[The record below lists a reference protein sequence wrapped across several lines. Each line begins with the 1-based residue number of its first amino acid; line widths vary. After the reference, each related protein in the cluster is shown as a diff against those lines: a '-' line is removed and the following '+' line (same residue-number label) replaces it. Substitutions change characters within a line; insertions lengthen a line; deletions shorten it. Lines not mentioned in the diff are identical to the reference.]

1 MRMMLVGSGA
11 VGECIVKMLK
21 QRDPQKEWFEYCLCC
36 DIDINHARE
45 VCEQMEDDRF
55 SYSYVDATNKEMM
68 VNLIEKHD
76 ITLVMDASSPF
87 CANYVFDAAYEGKCD
102 YANMGTWSVPMKN
115 PKYGLGIENSYD
127 EPMTKYNFDQDEK
140 WQQQGNQ
147 ALICLGID
155 PGVVNVF
162 AKYLCEYEFDT
173 IKELHVRDGGNLEI
187 EGADPEDIVFG
198 FNVWTVLD
206 EVMNPNVEY
215 DVSKG
220 GFFVEKAFAGQESMP
235 MPKVGKNT
243 FVKVEHEEVVTMT
256 KYLKKYGLERCTF
269 KISLDENLIQA
280 LKVLEKLNLNSIYP
294 VQVRGIEVV
303 PRDVV
308 AACAPQPVDI
318 KEEMKGAMC
327 VGVFAKGIKDGKEKK
342 VMMYQYYSN
351 EEAMKQFG
359 LQAVVAQTGFGAA
372 LAIELYAKG
381 VYKKTGVNSLEAFD
395 PIPYLDLMKETGYGY
410 DIEDYTNTTY

>member
-21 QRDPQKEWFEYCLCC
+21 QRDPKKEWFTYCLLC
-36 DIDINHARE
+36 DIDAKHAQE
-45 VCEQMEDDRF
+45 VCERLEDDRF
-55 SYSYVDATNKEMM
+55 NWSYVDATDKEMM
-68 VNLIEKHD
+68 KALMKEHD

-87 CANYVFDAAYEGKCD
+87 CANYVFDAAYEGNCD
-102 YANMGTWSVPMKN
+102 YANMGTWSVPKRN
-115 PKYGLGIENSYD
+115 PQYGLGIENSYD
-127 EPMTKYNFDQDEK
+127 QPMTKYNFDRDEDWK
-140 WQQQGNQ
+140 KKDKQ

-215 DVSKG
+215 DASKG
-220 GFFVEKAFAGQESMP
+220 GFFVEKAFAGQETMP
-235 MPKVGKNT
+235 MPKVGNNT
-243 FVKVEHEEVVTMT
+243 FVKVEHEEVVTMV
-256 KYLKKYGLERCTF
+256 KYLKKYGLEKCTF

-280 LKVLEKLNLNSIYP
+280 LKVLDKLNLNSIYP
-294 VQVRGIEVV
+294 VNVRGNQVV
-303 PRDVV
+303 PRDVI
-308 AACAPQPVDI
+308 AACAPQPKEI
-318 KEEMKGAMC
+318 KDEMKGAMC
-327 VGVFAKGIKDGKEKK
+327 VGVYAKGIKDGQEKK

-351 EEAMKQFG
+351 EEAMKSFG

-372 LAIELYAKG
+372 LALELYAKG
-381 VYKKTGVNSLEAFD
+381 VYKLSGVHSLEAFA
-395 PIPYLDLMKETGYGY
+395 PMPYLNLMKETGFSFE
-410 DIEDYTNTTY
+410 IEDYTNTPY